1 MTCFAGGGGD
11 GFRMPG
17 FPRIG
22 DCVTVTLLLPGSTV
36 PVETTITENQG
47 SIIKLY
53 DSIHVSGSK
62 MGVQL

>member
-1 MTCFAGGGGD
+1 
-11 GFRMPG
+11 MPG